1 MNPFVMLVDL
11 MSTTQCEQCGARVT
25 VISPSEVIAC
35 HCGTTERKL
44 AVSRSAVA
52 GCHPVRKGG

>member
-44 AVSRSAVA
+44 AHPGIKAVKLLD
-52 GCHPVRKGG
+52 VEK